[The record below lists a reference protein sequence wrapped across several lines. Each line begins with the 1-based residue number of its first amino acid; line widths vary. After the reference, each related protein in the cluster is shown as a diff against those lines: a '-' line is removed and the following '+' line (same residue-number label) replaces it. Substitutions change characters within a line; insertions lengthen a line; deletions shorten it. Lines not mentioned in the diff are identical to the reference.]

1 MTDSQG
7 KLVKK
12 GQLEALGYLELQDYP
27 WLHFKEE
34 TLLFP
39 DNPRKS
45 VVRHTLHTESEMKD
59 KVREPALFERAFGPR
74 ARTLIPTD
82 LTEEFI
88 RSEHEITLRK
98 RKRML
103 DDEELFNLELA
114 DLHDQGENLEGI
126 WSKRGAPGEPD
137 SPQQA
142 APQQQAGSRA
152 QSALQQQAAQAAQA
166 AQQGPKPHEVEPT
179 VPLAITPLVQNDA
192 ALQRAL
198 EEARAR
204 GFAEGLES
212 GREAG
217 HTEGFE
223 RGSGE
228 GRSQG
233 YEEGHSE
240 GLSHGA
246 EEGRASS
253 EGAGFAEGEAKG
265 VAAAEARADRYF
277 KLLAA
282 TFGELETLKREV
294 LLAGQDIFVEIANLA
309 TEKIIRQKLGA
320 SDEALRKV
328 FEHAIG
334 LYDQTHRLTLEM
346 NPSDAAR
353 MREALTETTKAR
365 GTPASLV
372 LRENSTLEAGDF
384 KVESDKEILTV
395 DLKRAVEGLIED
407 LRGELFPE
415 VGTPGAT
422 DNVVNKKAV

>member
-12 GQLEALGYLELQDYP
+12 GQLKALGYLELQDYP
-27 WLHFKEE
+27 WLNFKEE

-82 LTEEFI
+82 LTEEYI

-114 DLHDQGENLEGI
+114 DLHDQGENLDGI
-126 WSKRGAPGEPD
+126 WSKRGEPGAPD
-137 SPQQA
+137 SPKQA
-142 APQQQAGSRA
+142 AVPQTSTPRTQVAPLHHAAASVAESQESVAAATSVAAPVA
-152 QSALQQQAAQAAQA
+152 QN
-166 AQQGPKPHEVEPT
+166 E
-179 VPLAITPLVQNDA
+179 A

-198 EEARAR
+198 DEARAR

-212 GREAG
+212 GRAAG
-217 HTEGFE
+217 QADGFAQ
-223 RGSGE
+223 GSSE

-233 YEEGHSE
+233 FDEGHTE
-240 GLSHGA
+240 GLSQGA

-277 KLLAA
+277 SLLAA
-282 TFGELETLKREV
+282 TFVELETLKREM

-320 SDEALRKV
+320 SDESLRKV
-328 FEHAIG
+328 FEQAIG

-346 NPSDAAR
+346 SPSDAAR
-353 MREALTETTKAR
+353 MREALTETAKAR
-365 GTPASLV
+365 GTSTSLV
-372 LRENSTLEAGDF
+372 LRENPALEAGDF
-384 KVESDKEILTV
+384 KIESDKEILTV

-415 VGTPGAT
+415 VGTTAAA